1 MRTNTAADAKHLRRL
16 GLFEFYRAGGLRSEV
31 VQDAVHTRHLMRDAV
46 HEVAH
51 EVERDVLD
59 GGAHGVGGVHGADDD
74 RPLESA
80 LAVLHAG
87 GLEVGHDGKIL
98 PDLALKAVL
107 CKLLAEDR
115 VGLADGFETVAR
127 DGAGAA
133 DAEAGAGERLTE
145 HHAVGQAELLADNAH
160 FVLEEDLHRLDELE
174 LHILRE
180 TARIVVRL
188 ENLEVLQLLV

>member
-1 MRTNTAADAKHLRRL
+1 MRINNAADAKHLRRL

-98 PDLALKAVL
+98 PDLAYNTFPASVN
-107 CKLLAEDR
+107 
-115 VGLADGFETVAR
+115 VIF
-127 DGAGAA
+127 
-133 DAEAGAGERLTE
+133 
-145 HHAVGQAELLADNAH
+145 
-160 FVLEEDLHRLDELE
+160 FVPRKKSCTLSSSSS
-174 LHILRE
+174 IF
-180 TARIVVRL
+180 I
-188 ENLEVLQLLV
+188 